1 MGRLVKRAGRLLFRL
16 IPSDNELLYHACR
29 RYVDRYNGENDSD
42 IRTNGELR
50 FMQRVLPRCP
60 TVFDVGA
67 NVGDWTALALS
78 INSELAVHCFEPSR
92 FTYLKLLDRKFP
104 PTVICNN
111 FGLSSTVRETK
122 LHVFETGS
130 PLNSLYPRAG
140 LDDLGI
146 KSQHQEEVI
155 QLSTVDRYCRERS
168 LSQIEFVKL
177 DVEGH
182 ELDVFKGMTES
193 LSQGR
198 VQIIQ
203 FEYGGCNIDAGVL
216 LKDIWRFF
224 EGFGYAFHKIYPT
237 GIKRVAHYSQ
247 SFENFQYQNWA
258 VIRNGTSLA
267 LV

>member
-1 MGRLVKRAGRLLFRL
+1 MSSLVKRACRLLFGL
-16 IPSDNELLYHACR
+16 IPSESVLLYRACR
-29 RYVDRYNGENDSD
+29 RYVDRYNGENNSD

-50 FMQRVLPRCP
+50 FMQRVLPRCQ

-78 INSELAVHCFEPSR
+78 ISSGLAVHCFEPSR
-92 FTYLKLLDRKFP
+92 FTYHKLLERRFP
-104 PTVICNN
+104 ATVICNN
-111 FGLSSTVRETK
+111 FGLSSFVKETK

-130 PLNSLYPRAG
+130 PLNCLYPRAG

-146 KSQHQEEVI
+146 QSQLHEEVI
-155 QLSTVDRYCRERS
+155 QLSTVDTYCRERS
-168 LSQIEFVKL
+168 LSQIDFLKL

-182 ELDVFKGMTES
+182 ELEVFKGMTES

-224 EGFGYAFHKIYPT
+224 EKFGYAFYKINPK
-237 GIKRVAHYSQ
+237 GIKRAADYSQ

-258 VIRNGTSLA
+258 VIRNGAALA

>member
-1 MGRLVKRAGRLLFRL
+1 MSSLVKRAGRLLFRL
-16 IPSDNELLYHACR
+16 IPSDSVLLYRACR
-29 RYVDRYNGENDSD
+29 RFVDRHNGENDSD

-50 FMQRVLPRCP
+50 FMRRVLPRCQ

-78 INSELAVHCFEPSR
+78 ISSGLAVHCFEPSR
-92 FTYLKLLDRKFP
+92 FTYHKLLERGFP

-111 FGLSSTVRETK
+111 FGLSSFVKETK

-140 LDDLGI
+140 LDNLGI
-146 KSQHQEEVI
+146 KSQIKEEVI

-168 LSQIEFVKL
+168 LSQIDFLKL

-182 ELDVFKGMTES
+182 ELEVFKGMTES

-216 LKDIWRFF
+216 LKDIWQFF
-224 EGFGYAFHKIYPT
+224 EGFEYAFYKIYPQ
-237 GIKRVAHYSQ
+237 GIKPAAHYSQ

-258 VIRNGTSLA
+258 VIRNGASLA

>member
-1 MGRLVKRAGRLLFRL
+1 
-16 IPSDNELLYHACR
+16 LYRACR

-50 FMQRVLPRCP
+50 FMQRALARCQ

-78 INSELAVHCFEPSR
+78 IKPGLAIHCFEPSR
-92 FTYLKLLDRKFP
+92 FTYDKLLDRKFP

-111 FGLSSTVRETK
+111 FGLSSFVKETK

-130 PLNSLYPRAG
+130 PLNSLYPRGG
-140 LDDLGI
+140 LEDLGV
-146 KSQHQEEVI
+146 KSQLQEEVI
-155 QLSTVDRYCRERS
+155 QLSTLDRYCRERGV
-168 LSQIEFVKL
+168 SQIDFLKL

-182 ELDVFKGMTES
+182 ELEVFKGMTES

-198 VQIIQ
+198 VRIIQ

-216 LKDIWRFF
+216 LKHVWQFF
-224 EGFGYAFHKIYPT
+224 KGYAYAFYKLYSQ
-237 GIKRVAHYSQ
+237 GIKRADHYSQ

-258 VIRNGTSLA
+258 IVKNADEGL
-267 LV
+267 LL

>member
-1 MGRLVKRAGRLLFRL
+1 MSRLVKRAGQLLFKL
-16 IPSDNELLYHACR
+16 IPSESLLLYRACR

-50 FMQRVLPRCP
+50 FMQRALARCQ

-78 INSELAVHCFEPSR
+78 IKPGLAIHCFEPRR
-92 FTYLKLLDRKFP
+92 FTYDKLLDRKFP

-111 FGLSSTVRETK
+111 FGLSSFVKETK

-130 PLNSLYPRAG
+130 PLNSLYPRGG
-140 LDDLGI
+140 LEDLGV
-146 KSQHQEEVI
+146 KSQLQEEVI
-155 QLSTVDRYCRERS
+155 QLSTLDRYCRERS
-168 LSQIEFVKL
+168 VSQIDFLKL

-182 ELDVFKGMTES
+182 ELEVFKGMTES

-198 VQIIQ
+198 VRIIQ

-216 LKDIWRFF
+216 LKDIWQFF
-224 EGFGYAFHKIYPT
+224 EGFGYAFYKIYPT
-237 GIKRVAHYSQ
+237 GIKRAVHYSQ

-258 VIRNGTSLA
+258 VVTNAAEGL
-267 LV
+267 LN

>member
-1 MGRLVKRAGRLLFRL
+1 MDLVFKL
-16 IPSDNELLYHACR
+16 IPCENLVLYRLCK
-29 RYVDRYNGENDSD
+29 RYVDRYHGENNSN
-42 IRTNGELR
+42 IETNGELR
-50 FMQRVLPRCP
+50 FMRQALPGCQ

-78 INSELAVHCFEPSR
+78 ISPGLAVHCFEPSR
-92 FTYLKLLDRKFP
+92 FTYHKLLERKFP

-111 FGLSSTVRETK
+111 FGLSSFVKETK

-140 LDDLGI
+140 LEDLGI
-146 KSQHQEEVI
+146 KSQLLEEVI
-155 QLSTVDRYCRERS
+155 QLLTVDRYCRERS
-168 LSQIEFVKL
+168 VSQIDFLKL

-182 ELDVFKGMTES
+182 ELEVFKGMTES

-198 VQIIQ
+198 VRIIQ

-224 EGFGYAFHKIYPT
+224 ESFGYAFYKIHPQ
-237 GIKRVAHYSQ
+237 GIKRAAHYSQ

-258 VIRNGTSLA
+258 AIRNGASLA

>member
-1 MGRLVKRAGRLLFRL
+1 MNGLIKRAGRFFVDLV
-16 IPSDNELLYHACR
+16 PSESPILYRACK
-29 RYVDRYNGENDSD
+29 RYVDRYNGENNSD

-50 FMQRVLPRCP
+50 FMQRVLPRCQ

-78 INSELAVHCFEPSR
+78 INAGLAVHCFEPSR
-92 FTYLKLLDRKFP
+92 FTYQKLLEREFP
-104 PTVICNN
+104 PQVICNN
-111 FGLSSTVRETK
+111 FGLSSFVKETK
-122 LHVFETGS
+122 LHVFDTGS

-140 LDDLGI
+140 LDELGI
-146 KSQHQEEVI
+146 QSQRQEEVI

-168 LSQIEFVKL
+168 VAQIDFLKL

-182 ELDVFKGMTES
+182 ELEVFRGMTES

-198 VQIIQ
+198 VQMIQ
-203 FEYGGCNIDAGVL
+203 FEYGGCNIDAGAL
-216 LKDIWRFF
+216 LKDIWQFF
-224 EGFGYAFHKIYPT
+224 ERRGYAFYKIYPK
-237 GIKRVAHYSQ
+237 GIKPAERYSQ

-258 VIRNGTSLA
+258 VIRNGAPLA

>member
-1 MGRLVKRAGRLLFRL
+1 MSRLVKSAGQLLFKL
-16 IPSDNELLYHACR
+16 IPSESVLLYRACR

-42 IRTNGELR
+42 IHTNGELR
-50 FMQRVLPRCP
+50 FMQRVLPRCQ

-78 INSELAVHCFEPSR
+78 INCELAVHCFEPSR

-111 FGLSSTVRETK
+111 FGLSSIVRETK

-224 EGFGYAFHKIYPT
+224 EGFGYAFYKVYPKA
-237 GIKRVAHYSQ
+237 IERADHYSQ

-258 VIRNGTSLA
+258 VIRNGASLA